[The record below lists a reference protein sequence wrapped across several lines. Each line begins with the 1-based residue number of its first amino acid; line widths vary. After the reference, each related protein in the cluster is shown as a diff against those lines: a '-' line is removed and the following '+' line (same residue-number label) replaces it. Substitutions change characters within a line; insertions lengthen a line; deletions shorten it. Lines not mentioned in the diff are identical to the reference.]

1 MSVKKLEL
9 EELRGK
15 ASDLLVKDLDT
26 LKEELFRLRYGAVAE
41 SLENTKEIRA
51 KRKRIAR
58 IKTLLAQGV
67 VQGEK
72 NEAPA
77 AEATPAASEG

>member
-1 MSVKKLEL
+1 VSARKQEL

-15 ASDLLVKDLDT
+15 AAGDLEKELDT
-26 LKEELFRLRYGAVAE
+26 LREELFRLRYGAVAE

-58 IKTLLAQGV
+58 INTLIAAGAS
-67 VQGEK
+67 
-72 NEAPA
+72 APA
-77 AEATPAASEG
+77 ATPATNEG